1 MSNFTRSFL
10 KIIPTIREATLDT
23 IAKTSLKGEKI
34 LIPTREGTVEV
45 FLHSSTKEYA
55 PVVFEFHGGGF
66 VLGDARKDDTLREV
80 IKDALD
86 INVVGVNYRKAPEYP
101 YPAAVEDAYD
111 VIKYFYD
118 NAKRLQ
124 IDKEHFITLGFS
136 AGATLATVMAILA
149 SEKNEFQL
157 AGQVLH
163 YPYLDAVTDPHTKE
177 HHPEDLPEEVME
189 AFIELYSGKVDLKEV
204 TVSPIYATKDQ
215 LSKVAKAALFMA
227 SEDALCL
234 EGILYASQLR
244 KAGVE
249 VFEKVIQNTYH
260 GYMEDLFNRPCYEE
274 LPDDTK
280 KLHAFNIDIIA
291 NESMKETIEVLR
303 KMCFE

>member
-1 MSNFTRSFL
+1 VGNFTRSFL
-10 KIIPTIREATLDT
+10 KIIPSIRESTLET
-23 IAKTSLKGEKI
+23 IAKNPLKGQKM

-66 VLGDARKDDTLREV
+66 VLGDARKDDNLREV

-111 VIKYFYD
+111 VIKYFYE
-118 NAKRLQ
+118 NASNLHV
-124 IDKEHFITLGFS
+124 DKEHFITLGFS
-136 AGATLATVMAILA
+136 AGATLATIMAIL
-149 SEKNEFQL
+149 SSKKKEFQL

-163 YPYLDAVTDPHTKE
+163 YPYLDAVTDPKTKE
-177 HHPEDLPEEVME
+177 HHPQDLPEEVME
-189 AFIELYSGKVDLKEV
+189 AFIELYSGNVDLKEV
-204 TVSPIYATKDQ
+204 TVSPIYATKEQ
-215 LSKVAKAALFMA
+215 LSKIAKAALFMA

-234 EGILYASQLR
+234 EGILYAKQLE

-249 VFEKVIQNTYH
+249 VFEKVIPHTYH
-260 GYMEDLFNRPCYEE
+260 GYMEDLFNRPCYDE
-274 LPDDTK
+274 LPEDTK
-280 KLHAFNIDIIA
+280 KLHASNIDIIA
-291 NESMKETIEVLR
+291 NESMHETIEVLR
-303 KMCFE
+303 NMCFE